1 MHFPTIN
8 PGKPPHFD
16 GTRYTDW
23 AYKMKMHLI
32 DARIWEI
39 VDVGVFIP
47 TDEEREMTLEPKCS
61 SDILDSLMFKSR

>member
-1 MHFPTIN
+1 
-8 PGKPPHFD
+8 
-16 GTRYTDW
+16 
-23 AYKMKMHLI
+23 
-32 DARIWEI
+32 